1 MAMHATS
8 IVRLLPLLF
17 GAVLAAQVVV
27 PGPAATGPG
36 AVPAAQKPAGSTSAG
51 KIWDAAPNKEDAE
64 RGAAWRFCCAR
75 RRHAAIAEVF
85 GVVMTP

>member
-51 KIWDAAPNKEDAE
+51 KIWDAAPNKDDAE
-64 RGAAWRFCCAR
+64 LWCSLAFLLRAQPPCCDR
-75 RRHAAIAEVF
+75 
-85 GVVMTP
+85 